1 MNIANHG
8 QEESLDELRSD
19 MIDVGVDIRK

>member
-1 MNIANHG
+1 MNISNHG